1 MVISTSQEAEA
12 ANAMSL
18 IILRHSVSGSGN
30 ITYTGN
36 PKVDARVS
44 GSGRVKS
51 K

>member
-1 MVISTSQEAEA
+1 MLISISPEAEA

-18 IILRHSVSGSGN
+18 IMLDASVSGSGN
-30 ITYTGN
+30 ITYTGS
-36 PKVDARVS
+36 PKIDARVS